1 MTVVRN
7 FGEILARPALSVVPG
22 AQAVQPRVA
31 ALVVTHNRLDQLRR
45 TVQRLLAEPV
55 DYLVVVNNASSDGTG
70 AWLAAEADPRLRVV
84 TPARNIGGAGGF
96 EQGLRY
102 VQDHLD
108 PDWTVLMDDDARPIP
123 SAIQT
128 FRDRVAEFES
138 QGYEAIAGGVFYPD
152 GRICDMNRP
161 SRNPFWH
168 MGDFFRTLQ
177 RGGGRQGYHVP
188 DSAYWTPAGAKAH
201 PIDATSF
208 VGFFLSRSGLR
219 RGGLPDGGLFIYADD
234 VIYTLRL
241 TKRGGRI
248 GFLPEIGFEHDCSTY
263 QARSGDIYRPMWKV
277 YYNYRNSLIAYRL
290 AAGPVLFWP
299 VFLLAVVKWRRR
311 AREAG
316 PRRAAY
322 LTMYRLAL
330 KDALAGR
337 RSRPHAE
344 IVNRAAELS

>member
-22 AQAVQPRVA
+22 AQAVQSRVA

-123 SAIQT
+123 GAIQT

-311 AREAG
+311 ARAAG